1 MYVGEKPVCW
11 WNLKLFQEHTFHQ
24 HTEKVS
30 PTYFTNIHLNFCSK
44 CSPTY
49 RKFFTNILH
58 QHTFNFLFKFFTNI
72 QFFSPTY
79 RKFFANIL
87 HQHTYKFLSSP
98 TYRKFFTNILFFT
111 NIFHQHHYSRFSGNY
126 FQVNFMSIYPWKNIF
141 SQKRVMTQRLFWK
154 LSISGKSFRKFS
166 WVNTRIYKISNF
178 I

>member
-11 WNLKLFQEHTFHQ
+11 WNLKFFQEHTFHQ

-79 RKFFANIL
+79 RKLFANIL

-98 TYRKFFTNILFFT
+98 TYSFTNIQKILHQHTF
-111 NIFHQHHYSRFSGNY
+111 FHQHISPTSLQSILILLFLIYYAQFTFIARSSSRFRSVI
-126 FQVNFMSIYPWKNIF
+126 VN
-141 SQKRVMTQRLFWK
+141 
-154 LSISGKSFRKFS
+154 
-166 WVNTRIYKISNF
+166 
-178 I
+178 

>member
-1 MYVGEKPVCW
+1 MFNLSDSVSAANSIISKVLNWASDCSNVGEGCWWKMYVGEKPVCW
-11 WNLKLFQEHTFHQ
+11 WNLKFSQEHTFHQ

-79 RKFFANIL
+79 RKLFANIL
-87 HQHTYKFLSSP
+87 HQHTLKFLSSP
-98 TYRKFFTNILFFT
+98 TYRKFFTDILFFT
-111 NIFHQHHYSRFSGNY
+111 NMFRQHHYSQLSAIFY
-126 FQVNFMSIYPWKNIF
+126 YP
-141 SQKRVMTQRLFWK
+141 T
-154 LSISGKSFRKFS
+154 LSLADP
-166 WVNTRIYKISNF
+166 YL
-178 I
+178 

>member
-1 MYVGEKPVCW
+1 MNYLPKTVYFPSGPYILPRTYILLSYHEIIGRSNVGEACWWKMYVGEKPVCW

-30 PTYFTNIHLNFCSK
+30 PTYFTNIHLNLCSK

-79 RKFFANIL
+79 RKLFANIL
-87 HQHTYKFLSSP
+87 HQYTYKFLSSP
-98 TYRKFFTNILFFT
+98 TYSFTNIQKILHQHTFFHQHISPTYFT
-111 NIFHQHHYSRFSGNY
+111 NITTVAIHSSHR
-126 FQVNFMSIYPWKNIF
+126 
-141 SQKRVMTQRLFWK
+141 
-154 LSISGKSFRKFS
+154 
-166 WVNTRIYKISNF
+166 
-178 I
+178 